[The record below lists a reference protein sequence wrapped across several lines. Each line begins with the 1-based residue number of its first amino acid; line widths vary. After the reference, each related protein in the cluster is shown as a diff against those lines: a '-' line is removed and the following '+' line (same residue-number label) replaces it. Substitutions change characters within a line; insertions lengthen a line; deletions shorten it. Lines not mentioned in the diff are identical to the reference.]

1 MPAPRKTRRF
11 PSEDKAD
18 RRPRKELGG
27 LSLAAAM
34 GEDLSPAMKEGELCE
49 LERIIDIASPEVFQQ
64 ELSKVLRKMMVRG
77 LREIPPPKSIKELQA
92 IYDMFRKAEGIER
105 ADKQGGAVVG
115 GFLPRVVGRR
125 SLGVGNKESVVVEYP
140 AEKVE
145 TTEAEVVSG
154 GEKAGGSGEESP
166 EMARTESEEFEV

>member
-1 MPAPRKTRRF
+1 
-11 PSEDKAD
+11 
-18 RRPRKELGG
+18 
-27 LSLAAAM
+27 M
-34 GEDLSPAMKEGELCE
+34 GEDLSPAMNPGELTE
-49 LERIIDIASPEVFQQ
+49 IERIIESASPEQFQA

-125 SLGVGNKESVVVEYP
+125 SLGNKESVVVEYP

-145 TTEAEVVSG
+145 TVEATEVAIS
-154 GEKAGGSGEESP
+154 GEKEGESGEMSP
-166 EMARTESEEFEV
+166 EVARTESEEFEV